1 MARIGLRFL
10 LEHHVTS
17 SPEYR
22 RQGHAGI
29 IESEM
34 SPLDVAKQAAADA
47 TYLCTHHLGEC
58 PPIQFHCSADL
69 TLTYV
74 PMHLHYMLF
83 EVLKNATRASVEHCS
98 AFDLDVS
105 ARPVKVVIA
114 DGREDIT
121 IKVSDEAG
129 GIPRSEID
137 NVWTYLHST
146 APSPGR
152 MNRDVGSTA
161 YAGGQ
166 GMSCSTAPLAGFG
179 VGLPL
184 SRLYARYF
192 GGDLQLLSMD
202 GFGTDAFLHLNRLG
216 SNCEDL
222 PETVLESPAER
233 DSTLVESQTTLVHPF
248 G

>member
-1 MARIGLRFL
+1 
-10 LEHHVTS
+10 
-17 SPEYR
+17 
-22 RQGHAGI
+22 
-29 IESEM
+29 
-34 SPLDVAKQAAADA
+34 
-47 TYLCTHHLGEC
+47 
-58 PPIQFHCSADL
+58 
-69 TLTYV
+69 
-74 PMHLHYMLF
+74 
-83 EVLKNATRASVEHCS
+83 
-98 AFDLDVS
+98 
-105 ARPVKVVIA
+105 
-114 DGREDIT
+114 
-121 IKVSDEAG
+121 
-129 GIPRSEID
+129 
-137 NVWTYLHST
+137 
-146 APSPGR
+146 

-233 DSTLVESQTTLVHPF
+233 DSTLVESQMTLVHPF